1 MLLIN
6 SCVIEVNGP
15 MNQFTKKVFGFSLMA
30 VCILFLTSFG
40 SVVLPE
46 NFVKLLSRANLNFA
60 CPDSLLSTPVLS
72 TYGITYEYAIKYPHK
87 NFEVRYAIRPCDNLW
102 KQYELNKKNIKKGD
116 IETNPDSVYMSAFET
131 FILNVS
137 GQLPKITE
145 FDKASVKNEF
155 NAAWGGTVAVIP
167 RKEFAQNYKYCMIVA
182 LHKSHQGDAY
192 IFYLADSTDGFD
204 RLLAPAF
211 HALKFK

>member
-60 CPDSLLSTPVLS
+60 
-72 TYGITYEYAIKYPHK
+72 
-87 NFEVRYAIRPCDNLW
+87 
-102 KQYELNKKNIKKGD
+102 
-116 IETNPDSVYMSAFET
+116 
-131 FILNVS
+131 
-137 GQLPKITE
+137 
-145 FDKASVKNEF
+145 
-155 NAAWGGTVAVIP
+155 
-167 RKEFAQNYKYCMIVA
+167 
-182 LHKSHQGDAY
+182 
-192 IFYLADSTDGFD
+192 
-204 RLLAPAF
+204 
-211 HALKFK
+211 